1 MESAPLVKE
10 ILREKEEYCVGSRE
24 SSSVVVSKKR
34 RLPFRHVQQKT
45 IPRLLKTVTVY
56 LLKFRWHLWDLVWLF
71 SRFQFLVA
79 TSKTGRSSA
88 LFNTPAFLRYS
99 VIWDRFALMKSSNYA
114 FYRTGVS
121 VWIVVEY
128 DAIDDNYSEC
138 QPDKSD
144 SPGKY
149 SSSRYSR
156 MHKETVWPSELVR
169 TSRMFFFVVAPVAL
183 IHWKCFVVLMSAL
196 QYLQRE
202 EFRVHG
208 RATGDSHSVSDVKST
223 RMQVSN

>member
-1 MESAPLVKE
+1 MSVFLHRRVCDGGCLHWLSRLHQWSSVTRVPMESVPLVKK
-10 ILREKEEYCVGSRE
+10 ILPEKEEYCV
-24 SSSVVVSKKR
+24 
-34 RLPFRHVQQKT
+34 
-45 IPRLLKTVTVY
+45 
-56 LLKFRWHLWDLVWLF
+56 
-71 SRFQFLVA
+71 
-79 TSKTGRSSA
+79 GRSSA
-88 LFNTPAFLRYS
+88 LFNTPAFVRYS
-99 VIWDRFALMKSSNYA
+99 VIWDRFALMKSSNHA
-114 FYRTGVS
+114 IYRTGVS

-144 SPGKY
+144 SPGNY

-156 MHKETVWPSELVR
+156 VHKETVWPSELGR
-169 TSRMFFFVVAPVAL
+169 TSRMFFVAPVAL

-202 EFRVHG
+202 EFRVYG

>member
-24 SSSVVVSKKR
+24 SSSVVGSKKR

-45 IPRLLKTVTVY
+45 LPRLLKTVTVY

-121 VWIVVEY
+121 DWIVVEY
-128 DAIDDNYSEC
+128 DAIIDNYSEC

-144 SPGKY
+144 SPGNY
-149 SSSRYSR
+149 SSSRYSCVY
-156 MHKETVWPSELVR
+156 KETVWPSELVR
-169 TSRMFFFVVAPVAL
+169 TSRMFFL
-183 IHWKCFVVLMSAL
+183 WL
-196 QYLQRE
+196 QL
-202 EFRVHG
+202 H
-208 RATGDSHSVSDVKST
+208 
-223 RMQVSN
+223 